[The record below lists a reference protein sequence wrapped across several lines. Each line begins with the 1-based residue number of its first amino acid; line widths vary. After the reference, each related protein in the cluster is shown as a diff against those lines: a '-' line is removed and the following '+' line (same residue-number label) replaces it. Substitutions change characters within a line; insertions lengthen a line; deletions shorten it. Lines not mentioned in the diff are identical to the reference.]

1 MPQDSASQTT
11 TLNSS
16 DQFSAALALQQQK
29 KWDESLAAYN
39 KITGQ
44 SLDALSPA
52 QASVVYNNM
61 AVIAA
66 QKSDLLNAYIWSRK
80 AFELN
85 PSNTQAK
92 QTFERFSSQ
101 FQVPSVPH
109 QVSDFDRL
117 QHFIEKTPVDLWLV
131 SSTLCLLFFFFF
143 VAQNIV
149 KSTQNK
155 AKDVFEKLSWW
166 KVYLTGVLAIFLMAI
181 SFSAYNG
188 HSKITGLVKT
198 DKAAI
203 QTVPGENKP
212 VIFEAQ
218 AGLELEV
225 LGQQDSFY
233 QVRYAGAFS
242 GWISKAQLELLS
254 LSFEQ
259 N

>member
-11 TLNSS
+11 ASQPNDL
-16 DQFSAALALQQQK
+16 FGEALSLQQQK

-39 KITGQ
+39 KIIGQ
-44 SLDALSPA
+44 GLDALSPA

-85 PSNTQAK
+85 PSNNQAK
-92 QTFERFSSQ
+92 VSYERFSSQ
-101 FQVPSVPH
+101 FQVPSLPH

-117 QHFIEKTPVDLWLV
+117 QHFLEKTPVDLWLTAT
-131 SSTLCLLFFFFF
+131 TLCLLLFFYWL
-143 VAQNIV
+143 AQNIV

-155 AKDVFEKLSWW
+155 AKDIFEKLSWW
-166 KVYLTGVLAIFLMAI
+166 KVYTSGTFAVFLVAL
-181 SFSAYNG
+181 SFVAFNG
-188 HSKITGLVKT
+188 HEKTTGLVKT

-225 LGQQDSFY
+225 LGQQENFY

-254 LSFEQ
+254 LSFKQ
-259 N
+259 